1 MRLPGE
7 SRRNL
12 LEAVPDRENPKA
24 GNAGRTVKMAG
35 SVLPGGPFPRR
46 HGICCIRRSA
56 FFFGPEEKRASAL
69 SERKNMETNTSE
81 ILKTI
86 LKYST
91 EEAMR
96 MGNDY
101 VGVEH
106 VLLGMLRQ
114 EDNKAVE
121 IMLRLGVEPKLLRQK
136 IEEAVRP
143 ARRDFSEAEDKD
155 RHLPVNGQL
164 DRMLRLMQVEC
175 FRLKQDQVEPEH
187 ALLAILKNEASLAGS
202 LLNAAGVTY
211 DNVNAYVQASVAAS
225 SKLSPENSEEGIGMH
240 EYGED
245 EDRSRMGNIP
255 AGTDTVK
262 AANAKS
268 DTPVLDNFGRDLT
281 KAARGQLLD
290 PVVGREKE
298 LDRIIQILCRR
309 KKNNPILI
317 GDPGVGK
324 SAIAEGLAQRIADK
338 KVPRLLKDKRLMTLD
353 IASVV
358 AGTKYRGQF
367 EERMKAIINEL
378 QKHPEV
384 IIFIDE
390 IHTIVGAGNTA
401 GALDASNM
409 FKPALARG
417 EIQCIGATTLDEYRQ
432 SIEKDG
438 ALERRFQK
446 VLVEATS
453 PEETLEILHNIRSKY
468 EDHHVVRY
476 SEEALKACVDLT
488 TRYVTDRVLPDK
500 AIDALDEAGSKVHL
514 RQNDVPQ
521 SLLELEAKSEATK
534 KEMMEAI
541 RQQEFERAAR
551 LRDEMG
557 SLKEEVERL
566 NREWVQ
572 ESEENRPWVTEEDI
586 TEVVSM
592 MSGVP
597 LQKVAQDEKAQLL
610 KMEEVLESQV
620 IGQDEAIHKLVRA
633 IRRNRTGLKDPSR
646 PIGSFIFLGPTG
658 VGKTYLTK
666 ILARYMFN
674 SDSALI
680 RVDMSEYMEKFDVS
694 RLIGSPPG
702 YVGYEDGGQL
712 TEKVRR
718 KPYSIVLFDE
728 IEKAH
733 PDIFNLLLQVLDDG
747 QLTDGLGRKV
757 DFKNTII
764 IMTSNLGSRQLREFG
779 QGVGFQTAAK
789 DAAREEMARSIIDK
803 ALKRHFA
810 PEFLNRIDDV
820 IVFNNLGKSDIFKII
835 DIELR
840 KLRERLDRMDM
851 GLELTEK
858 AKEFLMEKGWDPD
871 LGARPLRRCIEHYV
885 EDELAERMVKG
896 EFHEGD
902 TLNVDADGDLKV
914 LTFTVVPKAEEAQAL
929 PGTDTL

>member
-1 MRLPGE
+1 
-7 SRRNL
+7 
-12 LEAVPDRENPKA
+12 
-24 GNAGRTVKMAG
+24 
-35 SVLPGGPFPRR
+35 
-46 HGICCIRRSA
+46 
-56 FFFGPEEKRASAL
+56 
-69 SERKNMETNTSE
+69 METNTSE
-81 ILKTI
+81 TLKTI

-96 MGNDY
+96 LGNDY

-114 EDNKAVE
+114 GDNKAVE
-121 IMLRLGVEPKLLRQK
+121 ILGRLGVEFRALRQK
-136 IEEAVRP
+136 IEDAIRP
-143 ARRDFSEAEDKD
+143 PHRDFNQAEDKD
-155 RHLPVNGQL
+155 RHLPVNAHL

-175 FRLKQDQVEPEH
+175 FRFKQDQVEPEH

-211 DNVNAYVQASVAAS
+211 DNVNACVQASVSTS
-225 SKLSPENSEEGIGMH
+225 SRVGPADMEEGIGMH

-245 EDRSRMGNIP
+245 EERPRSGSGAL
-255 AGTDTVK
+255 AGTDTMK
-262 AANAKS
+262 AAATKS

-281 KAARGQLLD
+281 KAARSQLLD
-290 PVVGREKE
+290 PVVGRDKE

-324 SAIAEGLAQRIADK
+324 SAIAEGLAQRIADR

-390 IHTIVGAGNTA
+390 SHTMVGAGNTA

-446 VLVEATS
+446 VLVEAAT
-453 PEETLEILHNIRSKY
+453 PEETLEILHNISGKY

-476 SEEALKACVDLT
+476 TEEALKACVDLT
-488 TRYVTDRVLPDK
+488 ARYISDRVLPDK
-500 AIDALDEAGSKVHL
+500 AIDAMDEAGSKVHL
-514 RQNDVPQ
+514 RQSDVPQ
-521 SLLELEAKSEATK
+521 EILDLEARAEEVK
-534 KEMMEAI
+534 KQMMEAI
-541 RQQEFERAAR
+541 RKQEFEKAAR

-557 SLKEEVERL
+557 GMKEELEKANQAWL
-566 NREWVQ
+566 QQND
-572 ESEENRPWVTEEDI
+572 ENRPEVDVEDI

-597 LQKVAQDEKAQLL
+597 LQKVAKDERTQLL
-610 KMEEVLESQV
+610 QMEDALRAQV
-620 IGQDEAIHKLVRA
+620 VGQDEAIHKLVRA

-666 ILARYMFN
+666 SLARYMFN
-674 SDSALI
+674 SESALI

-779 QGVGFQTAAK
+779 NGVGFQTTARESG
-789 DAAREEMARSIIDK
+789 REEMARSIIDK

-810 PEFLNRIDDV
+810 PEFLNRVDDV
-820 IVFNNLGKSDIFKII
+820 IMFNNLGKEDIFTII

-840 KLRERLDRMDM
+840 KLRERLGRLDI
-851 GLELTEK
+851 GLELTGE
-858 AKEFLMEKGWDPD
+858 AKSFLMEKGWDPD
-871 LGARPLRRCIEHYV
+871 LGARPLRRCLEHYV
-885 EDELAERMVKG
+885 EDEIAEMLVKEEIRGG
-896 EFHEGD
+896 ETLLVDKEGP
-902 TLNVDADGDLKV
+902 ADRLSFGRKV
-914 LTFTVVPKAEEAQAL
+914 A
-929 PGTDTL
+929 

>member
-1 MRLPGE
+1 MDGF
-7 SRRNL
+7 
-12 LEAVPDRENPKA
+12 K
-24 GNAGRTVKMAG
+24 G
-35 SVLPGGPFPRR
+35 SVRGL
-46 HGICCIRRSA
+46 A
-56 FFFGPEEKRASAL
+56 
-69 SERKNMETNTSE
+69 METNTSE
-81 ILKTI
+81 TLKTI
-86 LKYST
+86 LRYST

-96 MGNDY
+96 LGNDY

-114 EDNKAVE
+114 GDNKAVE
-121 IMLRLGVEPKLLRQK
+121 ILGRLGIEFRALRQK
-136 IEEAVRP
+136 IEDAIKP
-143 ARRDFSEAEDKD
+143 AHRDFTQAEDKD
-155 RHLPVNGQL
+155 RHLPVNSQL

-202 LLNAAGVTY
+202 LLNAVGVTY
-211 DNVNAYVQASVAAS
+211 DNVNAYVQASVPTS
-225 SKLSPENSEEGIGMH
+225 SQPAPTDVEEGIGMH
-240 EYGED
+240 EFGED
-245 EDRSRMGNIP
+245 DERPKNGGGAT

-281 KAARGQLLD
+281 KAARSRLLD
-290 PVVGREKE
+290 PVVGRDKE

-390 IHTIVGAGNTA
+390 IHTMVGAGNTA

-446 VLVEATS
+446 VLVEATT
-453 PEETLEILHNIRSKY
+453 PEETLEILHNIRGKY

-476 SEEALKACVDLT
+476 SEEALKACVELT
-488 TRYVTDRVLPDK
+488 ARYITDRVLPDK
-500 AIDALDEAGSKVHL
+500 AIDAMDEAGSKVHL
-514 RQNDVPQ
+514 RQSDAPQ
-521 SLLELEAKSEATK
+521 AILELESRIEDI
-534 KEMMEAI
+534 EQQMMDAI
-541 RQQEFERAAR
+541 RKQEFENAAH

-557 SLKEEVERL
+557 GMKDELEKL
-566 NREWVQ
+566 NRDWQ
-572 ESEENRPWVTEEDI
+572 QQNDRNRPEVTEEEI

-597 LQKVAQDEKAQLL
+597 LQKVAKDEKTQLL
-610 KMEEVLESQV
+610 QMEDILKSQV

-633 IRRNRTGLKDPSR
+633 IRRNRTGLKDPFR

-666 ILARYMFN
+666 SLARYMFN
-674 SDSALI
+674 SESALI

-764 IMTSNLGSRQLREFG
+764 VMTSNLGSRQLREFG
-779 QGVGFQTAAK
+779 NGVGFQTAAK
-789 DAAREEMARSIIDK
+789 EAGRDEKAKSIVEK
-803 ALKRHFA
+803 ALKQHFA
-810 PEFLNRIDDV
+810 PEFLNRVDDV
-820 IVFNNLGKSDIFKII
+820 IMFNNLNRDDIFKII
-835 DIELR
+835 DIELQ
-840 KLRERLDRMDM
+840 KLRERLERIGI
-851 GLELTEK
+851 GLELTEGAK
-858 AKEFLMEKGWDPD
+858 AFLMEKGWDPD
-871 LGARPLRRCIEHYV
+871 MGARPLRRCLEHYV
-885 EDELAERMVKG
+885 EDEIAEKLVREEIRNG
-896 EFHEGD
+896 E
-902 TLNVDADGDLKV
+902 TLLVDG
-914 LTFTVVPKAEEAQAL
+914 TEKAEQLSISRKEI
-929 PGTDTL
+929 